1 MEVAKIEQLLEK
13 YLLAQTSIQEEIIL
27 KSYFTSDKVASHLT
41 EYQSMFN
48 YFSTNKTE
56 QIKKNLHF
64 KSINKKRIWWSGI
77 AAGLALF
84 MGVGAYQ
91 NYKEHKQA
99 EKALTDTKMAFE
111 LIAKQLNKG
120 NKAINELQ
128 TIDITKNKAFG
139 IQNSIYKTAN

>member
-13 YLLAQTSIQEEIIL
+13 YLLAQTSVQEEIIL
-27 KSYFTSDKVASHLT
+27 KSYFTSDKVASHLKD
-41 EYQSMFN
+41 YQSMFN
-48 YFSTNKTE
+48 YFSLTKTD
-56 QIKKNLHF
+56 QIKKKIQF
-64 KSINKKRIWWSGI
+64 KSKNKKRLWWSGI

-84 MGVGAYQ
+84 IGVGAYQ
-91 NYKEHKQA
+91 NYREQKQA
-99 EKALTDTKMAFE
+99 EKALADTKMAFE

-139 IQNSIYKTAN
+139 IQNSMYKSTN